1 MYLNVTQV
9 PYPLCQNLRTLLLLF
24 FGGCG
29 LNCRADSKF
38 TSFFALF
45 CIFLPQFLRYYIT
58 ERTVLRVRHYN
69 RVHTVYG
76 LHFTQSKRSLTYVL
90 CSKQQLQKSVGI
102 NATKSSN
109 PFRFF
114 AVIQIIY
121 ARSSRTCLL
130 KAPNESLSR
139 FPRGIVL
146 ILQINTLS
154 LISSKL

>member
-1 MYLNVTQV
+1 MEKINQKNFYILNFYISKCKIRNVRVEQHNLLSKTFGTIFHIIFCYLLHI
-9 PYPLCQNLRTLLLLF
+9 Y
-24 FGGCG
+24 
-29 LNCRADSKF
+29 
-38 TSFFALF
+38 ALH
-45 CIFLPQFLRYYIT
+45 I
-58 ERTVLRVRHYN
+58 
-69 RVHTVYG
+69 
-76 LHFTQSKRSLTYVL
+76 TQSKRSLTYVL

-121 ARSSRTCLL
+121 TRSSRTCLL